1 MSALPAGIDRDVPL
15 SRFTTI
21 GTGGP
26 AAFLGE
32 PTDDPSLVTMLRW
45 AREEEQ
51 AIAVIGLGSNLLP
64 ADSGFDGLVL
74 RLAGDLA
81 RIEVTAT
88 GAVLG
93 GGASLAAAVRKVGD
107 AGLAGFEFACAIPGT
122 MGGAVRMNAGA
133 YGREIANVLITATVC
148 SADGRRRVPAAEL
161 GLTYRHS
168 DLQYGEI
175 VTAAEIAL
183 TSDDPAAIK
192 ERVREYQGRRT
203 AAQPRKART
212 FGSVFKNPEGE
223 RTSGQLLEACGLK
236 GYRVGGAQIS
246 EKHANF
252 IENVDGATSAD
263 VVALMTEA
271 RRRAKDQF
279 GVELHHEVQ
288 TLGDIAIPPV

>member
-1 MSALPAGIDRDVPL
+1 MTVLPAGVGRDVPL

-26 AAFLGE
+26 AAYLGE
-32 PTDDPSLVTMLRW
+32 PTDDQSLVEMLRW
-45 AREEEQ
+45 ARDEGQ

-74 RLAGDLA
+74 RLAGELT
-81 RIEVTAT
+81 RIEVGAA

-133 YGREIANVLITATVC
+133 YGREIVDVLISATVC
-148 SADGRRRVPAAEL
+148 SADGRRDVPASDL

-183 TSDDPAAIK
+183 TPDDPAAIK
-192 ERVREYQGRRT
+192 DRVREYQGRRT

-263 VVALMTEA
+263 VVALRPEA

-288 TLGDIAIPPV
+288 TLGDIVIPPV

>member
-1 MSALPAGIDRDVPL
+1 MSTLPAGVQRDVPL

-32 PTDDPSLVTMLRW
+32 PTDDRALVEMLRW
-45 AREEEQ
+45 AREAKQE
-51 AIAVIGLGSNLLP
+51 IAVIGLGSNLLP
-64 ADSGFDGLVL
+64 ADGGFDGLVL
-74 RLAGDLA
+74 RLAGELT
-81 RIEVTAT
+81 RIEVGEA

-107 AGLAGFEFACAIPGT
+107 AGLTGFEFACAIPGT

-133 YGREIANVLITATVC
+133 YGREIVDVLVTATIC
-148 SADGRRRVPAAEL
+148 SADGRRTLPASEL

-168 DLQYGEI
+168 TLQYGEI
-175 VTAAEIAL
+175 VAAAEITLAP
-183 TSDDPAAIK
+183 DDPAQIK

-288 TLGDIAIPPV
+288 TLGDIVIPPV

>member
-1 MSALPAGIDRDVPL
+1 
-15 SRFTTI
+15 
-21 GTGGP
+21 
-26 AAFLGE
+26 
-32 PTDDPSLVTMLRW
+32 MLRW
-45 AREEEQ
+45 AREAQQE
-51 AIAVIGLGSNLLP
+51 IAVIGLGSNLLP
-64 ADSGFDGLVL
+64 ADAGFDGLVL
-74 RLAGDLA
+74 RLAGELT
-81 RIEVTAT
+81 RIEVGEA

-133 YGREIANVLITATVC
+133 YGREIVDVLVTATIC
-148 SADGRRRVPAAEL
+148 SADGRRTVPASDL

-168 DLQYGEI
+168 TLQYGEI
-175 VTAAEIAL
+175 VAAAEITLAP
-183 TSDDPAAIK
+183 DDPAQIK

-288 TLGDIAIPPV
+288 TLGDIVIPPV